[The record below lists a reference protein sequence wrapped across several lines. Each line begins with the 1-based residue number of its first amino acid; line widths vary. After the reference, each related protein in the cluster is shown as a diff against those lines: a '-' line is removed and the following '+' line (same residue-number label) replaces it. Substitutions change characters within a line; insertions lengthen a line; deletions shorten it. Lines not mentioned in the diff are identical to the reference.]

1 MGSLK
6 DELAKAGFRSTKREN
21 ERERLPSKKD
31 VKKSVKHQMQRNFC
45 EVCERTLPDVELYKH
60 RNPTTDAQWICVAC
74 ADELMIHD
82 KFRKSAQSDMSVRKM
97 FKRSYGETLE
107 VQPKFQRS
115 PRN

>member
-6 DELAKAGFRSTKREN
+6 DELAKAGFRSSKREN
-21 ERERLPSKKD
+21 ERKRLPSGNKEAG
-31 VKKSVKHQMQRNFC
+31 KSVKHQRQRNFC

-82 KFRKSAQSDMSVRKM
+82 KFRRTSQSDMSVKGM
-97 FKRSYGETLE
+97 FRRSYGETLE
-107 VQPKFQRS
+107 VKPRQFQR
-115 PRN
+115 

>member
-6 DELAKAGFRSTKREN
+6 DQLEKAGFRSTKREN
-21 ERERLPSKKD
+21 ERQKIVGGKKQ
-31 VKKSVKHQMQRNFC
+31 VTNSVKHQRQRNFC

-82 KFRKSAQSDMSVRKM
+82 KFRKSAQSDMSIRKM
-97 FKRSYGETLE
+97 FKRNYGETLE
-107 VQPKFQRS
+107 VQPQFKK
-115 PRN
+115 